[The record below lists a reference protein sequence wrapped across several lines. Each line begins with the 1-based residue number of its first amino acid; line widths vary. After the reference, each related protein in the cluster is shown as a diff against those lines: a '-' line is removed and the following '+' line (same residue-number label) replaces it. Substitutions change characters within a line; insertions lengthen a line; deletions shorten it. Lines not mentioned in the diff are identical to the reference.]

1 MHSRY
6 SSHASRARI
15 PCKKYHAG
23 HMRAHDQPDTCL
35 ELLGA
40 PISSS
45 TRSPSSRPRAS
56 STDGHHHRRRSC
68 HDRPRHRR
76 DDVVLIIA
84 AAVAV
89 FTIVAVVAEGNLS
102 SPTSEYRRNVHLH
115 HRLNCTITA
124 ITDAITDAAIARAA
138 ATRIMSFAR
147 QVAGGR
153 VGCCAGIG
161 DDDFKLAKVDCT
173 A

>member
-1 MHSRY
+1 
-6 SSHASRARI
+6 
-15 PCKKYHAG
+15 
-23 HMRAHDQPDTCL
+23 MRAHDQPDTCL

-76 DDVVLIIA
+76 ADVILIIA

-89 FTIVAVVAEGNLS
+89 FTIVAVVVEVNLS

-115 HRLNCTITA
+115 RRLNNTITV
-124 ITDAITDAAIARAA
+124 ITDAIIDVAIARTAVA
-138 ATRIMSFAR
+138 RIMSLADKL
-147 QVAGGR
+147 R
-153 VGCCAGIG
+153 VGGSDVCASIG
-161 DDDFKLAKVDCT
+161 DDDLNFVKINCT
-173 A
+173 T

>member
-1 MHSRY
+1 MSPRGALAILQ
-6 SSHASRARI
+6 SCVQGTNL
-15 PCKKYHAG
+15 CKKYHAG

-76 DDVVLIIA
+76 ADVILNRCRCCCLHHCRSRCRSELVIA
-84 AAVAV
+84 HVRASSVC
-89 FTIVAVVAEGNLS
+89 ESS
-102 SPTSEYRRNVHLH
+102 SPTHWHNYRYRGCLVEV
-115 HRLNCTITA
+115 R
-124 ITDAITDAAIARAA
+124 
-138 ATRIMSFAR
+138 MGFAD
-147 QVAGGR
+147 QVAGGW
-153 VGCCAGIG
+153 VGCLHEQWNGQQQVRS
-161 DDDFKLAKVDCT
+161 KKCT
-173 A
+173 T

>member
-1 MHSRY
+1 
-6 SSHASRARI
+6 
-15 PCKKYHAG
+15 
-23 HMRAHDQPDTCL
+23 MRAHDQPDTCL

-76 DDVVLIIA
+76 ADVILIIA

-89 FTIVAVVAEGNLS
+89 FTIVAVVVEVSLS
-102 SPTSEYRRNVHLH
+102 SPTSEYRRYANLH
-115 HRLNCTITA
+115 YRFNDTITVLA
-124 ITDAITDAAIARAA
+124 DAIIDGVIGRAVV
-138 ATRIMSFAR
+138 TRIMSFAK

-153 VGCCAGIG
+153 VGC
-161 DDDFKLAKVDCT
+161 LREHWR
-173 A
+173 